1 MICGKSGQPHI
12 NLDPRGFPSRNNPH
26 IEVPGFVVHSI
37 PFVQKS
43 IRVVSKGIDA
53 LGVDAYRLYNSVQ
66 EDINYKQQIELSF
79 RDTQQALREIRD
91 CLEKNDQE
99 LSEEEIEY
107 LRDQLKELESLLNKL
122 NAAKN
127 QAPRNTIQTG
137 ALIADGWTG
146 GMSPHGRWCD
156 RYMGCRS
163 NWCPGRQLSGARW
176 NTAVHCGRCC
186 DWCTWRWLHW

>member
-1 MICGKSGQPHI
+1 SV
-12 NLDPRGFPSRNNPH
+12 L
-26 IEVPGFVVHSI
+26 
-37 PFVQKS
+37 
-43 IRVVSKGIDA
+43 A

-66 EDINYKQQIELSF
+66 EDINYKQQIERSI

-91 CLEKNDQE
+91 CLEKNAHE

-137 ALIADGWTG
+137 ASIAGGWTG
-146 GMSPHGRWCD
+146 GMAG
-156 RYMGCRS
+156 
-163 NWCPGRQLSGARW
+163 GA
-176 NTAVHCGRCC
+176 TG
-186 DWCTWRWLHW
+186 